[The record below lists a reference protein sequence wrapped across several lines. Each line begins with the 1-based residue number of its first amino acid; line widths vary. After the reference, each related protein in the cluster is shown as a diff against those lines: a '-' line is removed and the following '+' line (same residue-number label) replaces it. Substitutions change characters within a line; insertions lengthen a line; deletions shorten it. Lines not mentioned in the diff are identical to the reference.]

1 MTINDERRRTMAN
14 YKLTL
19 EEQETII
26 SYNGAEQTVYVCTG
40 YLPDIEY
47 YDKLCVSNPEWITK
61 VKENEY
67 YKHYEISEKRY
78 SNVRLKPPRQMSD
91 EEREKKREHLAQIR
105 ASKTSGNVGK

>member
-1 MTINDERRRTMAN
+1 MAQ
-14 YKLTL
+14 YRLTL

-26 SYNGAEQTVYVCTG
+26 TYNGAEQKVYVSTG

-47 YDKLCVSNPEWITK
+47 YDRLCESNPEWITK

-67 YKHYEISEKRY
+67 YKDYEISEKRY